1 MHRKLTDR
9 RLVLASHN
17 AGKLVEMRE
26 LMRPYG
32 IEIVSAGELGLPEP
46 DETGLTFKENAEIKA
61 LASATGAN
69 LPALSDDSGLC
80 VDVLAGAPGI
90 YSARWAG
97 DSKDFTAAMQRIED
111 LLEKVGAIAPQLRTA
126 HFVSALTLA
135 WPDGHCETFEG
146 RVFIRAQQQIRRL
159 VGGNPER
166 VISRVRCRDVAAQ
179 TLPIVVPATGF
190 ALQAGEDAGL
200 VGPAREKV
208 RVVRHSPERKPVATE
223 IEIQFAMDARDLGL
237 KFTTD
242 RGQKESKEQTD
253 SGDGHG

>member
-1 MHRKLTDR
+1 MNRKLTDR

-46 DETGLTFKENAEIKA
+46 EETGLTFKENAEIKA

-80 VDVLAGAPGI
+80 VDVLASAPGI

-97 DSKDFTAAMQRIED
+97 DSKDFAAAMQRIED

-146 RVFIRAQQQIRRL
+146 KVFGQIVTPTRGKL
-159 VGGNPER
+159 GFGYDP
-166 VISRVRCRDVAAQ
+166 CF
-179 TLPIVVPATGF
+179 LP
-190 ALQAGEDAGL
+190 
-200 VGPAREKV
+200 
-208 RVVRHSPERKPVATE
+208 
-223 IEIQFAMDARDLGL
+223 
-237 KFTTD
+237 
-242 RGQKESKEQTD
+242 
-253 SGDGHG
+253 DGHSRTFGEMTSEEKHGLPKDGGLALSHRARAFQMLEKACLSGLN

>member
-1 MHRKLTDR
+1 MNRKLTDR
-9 RLVLASHN
+9 RLVLAIHN

-46 DETGLTFKENAEIKA
+46 EETGLTFKENAEIKA

-97 DSKDFTAAMQRIED
+97 DSKDFAAAMQRIED

-146 RVFIRAQQQIRRL
+146 KVFGQIVTPTRGKLGFGYDPCFLPDGHSRTFGEMTSEEKHGLPKDGGLALSHRARAFQML
-159 VGGNPER
+159 
-166 VISRVRCRDVAAQ
+166 
-179 TLPIVVPATGF
+179 
-190 ALQAGEDAGL
+190 
-200 VGPAREKV
+200 EKACL
-208 RVVRHSPERKPVATE
+208 S
-223 IEIQFAMDARDLGL
+223 GL
-237 KFTTD
+237 K
-242 RGQKESKEQTD
+242 
-253 SGDGHG
+253 

>member
-32 IEIVSAGELGLPEP
+32 VEIVSAGELGLPEP
-46 DETGLTFKENAEIKA
+46 EETGLTFKENAEIKA

-97 DSKDFTAAMQRIED
+97 EFKDFAVAMQRIED

-146 RVFIRAQQQIRRL
+146 KVFGQIVSPTRGKLGFGYDPCFLPDGHSRTFGEMTSEEKHGLPKDGGLALSHRARAFQML
-159 VGGNPER
+159 
-166 VISRVRCRDVAAQ
+166 
-179 TLPIVVPATGF
+179 
-190 ALQAGEDAGL
+190 
-200 VGPAREKV
+200 EKACL
-208 RVVRHSPERKPVATE
+208 S
-223 IEIQFAMDARDLGL
+223 GL
-237 KFTTD
+237 K
-242 RGQKESKEQTD
+242 
-253 SGDGHG
+253 

>member
-32 IEIVSAGELGLPEP
+32 IEIVSAGELDLPEP

-146 RVFIRAQQQIRRL
+146 KVFGQIVSPTRGKLGFGYDPCFLPDGHSRTFGEMTSEEKHGLPKDGGLALSHRARAFQML
-159 VGGNPER
+159 
-166 VISRVRCRDVAAQ
+166 
-179 TLPIVVPATGF
+179 
-190 ALQAGEDAGL
+190 
-200 VGPAREKV
+200 EKACL
-208 RVVRHSPERKPVATE
+208 S
-223 IEIQFAMDARDLGL
+223 GL
-237 KFTTD
+237 K
-242 RGQKESKEQTD
+242 
-253 SGDGHG
+253 